1 MWIHLPRIIPK
12 EFVRELPPAALLNM
26 ENKEL
31 EPLKKIKNGLEETK
45 REFKKKTIT
54 LILGGFGLV
63 AALAWNEAI
72 KTLFETIFPKKN
84 ELIGKFVYAT
94 IVTII
99 VVIISLQ
106 LRKISEK
113 RE

>member
-1 MWIHLPRIIPK
+1 
-12 EFVRELPPAALLNM
+12 M
-26 ENKEL
+26 ENKES
-31 EPLKKIKNGLEETK
+31 EPLNKIKNGIEEIK
-45 REFKKKTIT
+45 REFKEKTVT

-84 ELIGKFVYAT
+84 ELIGKFIYAI